1 MSPNAI
7 DPRRSSPYRI
17 YFWSNENLD
26 TQKPPH
32 VHVESGDGYAEFW
45 LDPVRPKTRGSYTEL
60 DSHALAG
67 RSSGSSGSAWRPGSD
82 SMAVDEPVVTV
93 DARARKARVAGRTL
107 VVSLVDGRELRVPV
121 RWFPRLAAGT
131 AAQLANLRITE
142 GGRAL
147 HWPDLDEDLGV
158 EPLLATAG

>member
-1 MSPNAI
+1 
-7 DPRRSSPYRI
+7 
-17 YFWSNENLD
+17 
-26 TQKPPH
+26 
-32 VHVESGDGYAEFW
+32 
-45 LDPVRPKTRGSYTEL
+45 
-60 DSHALAG
+60 
-67 RSSGSSGSAWRPGSD
+67 
-82 SMAVDEPVVTV
+82 MAVDEPVVTV

-147 HWPDLDEDLGV
+147 HWPELDEDLGV